1 MKRGNTSR
9 GKFTVLSERLS
20 RSRRS
25 WLEAVAI
32 RGAIACDGGGGGGG
46 RGATLG
52 CGTVGGG

>member
-32 RGAIACDGGGGGGG
+32 RGAIACDGGGGGG